1 MYSHITKRAMIAC
14 GWTANSAASQQRCP
28 FTWRYEKNTIQSNQ
42 IEFESMKNKD
52 EVIIRAPLPGEYGWI
67 VQVHGQS
74 YAEKFGWGEEF
85 ECIVAKIMVEYL
97 GVISSEKQAC
107 FIAEVNGRPE
117 GCVML
122 VENGQD
128 EGKLRVMFVSE
139 NIRGRGVGTLLTNA
153 VLAKAKDIGYKSLSL
168 WTTNNQVEARE
179 LYKKIGFTLTSES
192 PNTSF
197 AKGSYDEEWKMK
209 I

>member
-1 MYSHITKRAMIAC
+1 MK
-14 GWTANSAASQQRCP
+14 ANS
-28 FTWRYEKNTIQSNQ
+28 EI
-42 IEFESMKNKD
+42 
-52 EVIIRAPLPGEYGWI
+52 IIRAPLSGEYGWI
-67 VQVHGQS
+67 VKVHGQY
-74 YAEKFGWGEEF
+74 YAEKFGWREEF

-97 GVISSEKQAC
+97 EQISSKKQAC

-139 NIRGRGVGTLLTNA
+139 HVRGKGVGTLLTNA
-153 VLAKAKDIGYKSLSL
+153 VLAKAKDIGYNSLSL

-179 LYKKIGFTLTSES
+179 LYKKMGFVLTSES
-192 PNTSF
+192 LNTSF

>member
-1 MYSHITKRAMIAC
+1 M
-14 GWTANSAASQQRCP
+14 Q
-28 FTWRYEKNTIQSNQ
+28 
-42 IEFESMKNKD
+42 NKD
-52 EVIIRAPLPGEYGWI
+52 EVIIRAPLSGEYGWI
-67 VQVHGQS
+67 VQVHGQY
-74 YAEKFGWGEEF
+74 YAEKFGWREEF

-97 GVISSEKQAC
+97 EQISSEKQAC

-122 VENGQD
+122 VENARD
-128 EGKLRVMFVSE
+128 EGKLHVMFVSE
-139 NIRGRGVGTLLTNA
+139 NIRSRGVGTFLTNA
-153 VLAKAKDIGYKSLSL
+153 ILAKAKDIGYKSLSL

-179 LYKKIGFTLTSES
+179 LYKKAGFVLTSES

-197 AKGSYDEEWKMK
+197 AKGSNDEEWKMK